1 MGKYLSVAGL
11 IARSSFY
18 KVLAVLFAGM
28 LIQFSLFHFATE
40 SYTPTFTIEG
50 VFASSFVPLVSIA
63 VYFAVYALVAF
74 TGTQFGSKCG
84 YTINRLLIDE
94 NEYFTIQT
102 VYNSLVFLFVWFFEA
117 LIATLCCIYAFLNAP
132 ENTVHAQSIF
142 LSFYRSAFLHGL
154 IPLEAWH
161 VWLRNI
167 FLAVATGFAA
177 SRFSFK
183 QRRSKFSL
191 ISLAVPILTC
201 RFFAVKADDWANS
214 IIVIIGA
221 VLVILSHFIEK
232 ALKEEKN
239 ETK

>member
-1 MGKYLSVAGL
+1 MRKYTSVFGL
-11 IARSSFY
+11 VARSSFY
-18 KVLAVLFAGM
+18 RVLLTLAVGAIIQLGLF
-28 LIQFSLFHFATE
+28 QFAVARKGVT
-40 SYTPTFTIEG
+40 YTLEG
-50 VFASSFVPLVSIA
+50 LMGSSFIPLVSILVFAA
-63 VYFAVYALVAF
+63 VYVLTAL
-74 TGTQFGSKCG
+74 TGSQFGSKCG
-84 YTINRLLIDE
+84 YTLNRLSVSE
-94 NEYFTIQT
+94 NQFFFIQT

-142 LSFYRSAFLHGL
+142 LSFYRSAYLHGL

-167 FLAVATGFAA
+167 FLALSAGFAA
-177 SRFSFK
+177 SQFSFK

-191 ISLAVPILTC
+191 ISLAVPVLAC
-201 RFFAVKADDWANS
+201 RFFAVKAEDWANS
-214 IIVIIGA
+214 VIVIIGT